1 VNIASE
7 RYFTVG
13 ISFNKGSR
21 AGVVARHDNRRQ
33 GRNLKA
39 PSWLDVLRDFE
50 LELPVFREVSDMSA
64 RTQKTSTAGTAD
76 RRTVEAGLVEHFQ
89 RARGA
94 PDLTVLEGFHAVK
107 HALRFGAEL
116 LEVVVTDPEQALA
129 LASEMAPDLVEI
141 LRLRM
146 RSISAESL
154 APLAPQTPPT
164 GIMATAKRPRIEVT
178 EILARPQP
186 APIVLLE
193 NPQRMGNLGACIR
206 VAAAAEALAVFSTGR
221 NDPWHP
227 DAVRGAAGLHFAL
240 PVVHLS
246 QPVVGDRPLI
256 AIDPGGDELQP
267 ERLPPRS
274 ILAFGTERHGLSD
287 ALLASAALRLR
298 IPMKAGV
305 SSLNLATSVSAVL
318 YAARFAAA
326 DRL

>member
-1 VNIASE
+1 
-7 RYFTVG
+7 
-13 ISFNKGSR
+13 
-21 AGVVARHDNRRQ
+21 
-33 GRNLKA
+33 
-39 PSWLDVLRDFE
+39 
-50 LELPVFREVSDMSA
+50 MSA
-64 RTQKTSTAGTAD
+64 RTPRPATAETAD
-76 RRTVEAGLVEHFQ
+76 RPSVEAGVVERFRQ
-89 RARGA
+89 ARRAS
-94 PDLTVLEGFHAVK
+94 DLTVLEGFHAVK
-107 HALRFGAEL
+107 HAVRFNAEL
-116 LEVVVTDPEQALA
+116 LEVVAPDPERALA
-129 LASEMAPDLVEI
+129 LASALAPDLVET
-141 LRLRM
+141 LHTRM
-146 RSISAESL
+146 RSIAPELL
-154 APLAPQTPPT
+154 ASLAPQTPPT

-178 EILARPQP
+178 EILARPQS

-193 NPQRMGNLGACIR
+193 DPQHMGNLGACIR

-287 ALLASAALRLR
+287 ALLASAAVRLR
-298 IPMKAGV
+298 IPMRAGV